1 MNAELLASIR
11 AGTALKPVRVS
22 DGSTGS
28 LGNEPADAAA
38 TSPAKGPS
46 GLGAG
51 FAAQLNALFA
61 RGGMGAKAAAAESS
75 SSSDDDWSP
84 PASPAPTP
92 VAAPPPLRSPR
103 SPLEMKP
110 LARTFT
116 PTQRA
121 LGSTPPARTSRAS
134 LSSEPATYPI
144 PVPPPPPIRATP
156 PAPPP
161 PQQQKAA
168 ARRRSLDFGAPQ
180 AADGAAPPA
189 VEATRVKR
197 RLQTSALS
205 DASPCTGGR
214 GAMPPVR
221 RPNRGRRAPH
231 LRVCAPS
238 PSFRPP
244 WLQTGP
250 GLRAW
255 ARLLVLG
262 APRATCSRAAKEGDR
277 SLATHA
283 STATAIATA
292 AARYCHHHCHR
303 CRRSQPAT
311 PTRESSRWSLPSP
324 LSSPPRE
331 PPQLSHL
338 PSPPLEEPP
347 SWSPSASTAA
357 AEAAAAEAA
366 AAAAAAGA
374 PRARPP
380 SLRAAIIAWRVVAS
394 PE

>member
-144 PVPPPPPIRATP
+144 PVPPPPPPIRATP

-283 STATAIATA
+283 STAPQLPRPPPVTATITATA
-292 AARYCHHHCHR
+292 AGGRSP
-303 CRRSQPAT
+303 RRQRGRA
-311 PTRESSRWSLPSP
+311 
-324 LSSPPRE
+324 
-331 PPQLSHL
+331 HGGA
-338 PSPPLEEPP
+338 SPPLSRRRHASRRSCRISLRRLSRSLQVGRRLHRPP
-347 SWSPSASTAA
+347 P
-357 AEAAAAEAA
+357 
-366 AAAAAAGA
+366 
-374 PRARPP
+374 PRRPPPRRQRRRQRRARPGHG
-380 SLRAAIIAWRVVAS
+380 RHH
-394 PE
+394 